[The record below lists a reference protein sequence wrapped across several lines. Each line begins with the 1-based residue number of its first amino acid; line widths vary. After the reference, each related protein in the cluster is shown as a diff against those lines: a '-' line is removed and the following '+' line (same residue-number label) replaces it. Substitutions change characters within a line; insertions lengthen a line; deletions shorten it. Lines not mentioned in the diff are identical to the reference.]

1 MANVLTVRKYG
12 RTHPLTFSH
21 KSEDKMITG
30 SRVIKDGEK
39 INLRCENLGETEI
52 FTMSVNICFLK
63 PITTA
68 IPQATQIFI
77 ALHETK
83 KMVVMYPVD
92 SGFMNVS
99 VATSVSAE

>member
-1 MANVLTVRKYG
+1 
-12 RTHPLTFSH
+12 
-21 KSEDKMITG
+21 MITG